1 MTAAAQLPSGQSLVA
16 TLDRLTLA
24 AGQTSLQA
32 RRLAPAP
39 ALPSIPQRVGSIAS
53 VTPP

>member
-1 MTAAAQLPSGQSLVA
+1 LSAAPQQPASQSLVA

-39 ALPSIPQRVGSIAS
+39 ALPSIPQRVGSVAS